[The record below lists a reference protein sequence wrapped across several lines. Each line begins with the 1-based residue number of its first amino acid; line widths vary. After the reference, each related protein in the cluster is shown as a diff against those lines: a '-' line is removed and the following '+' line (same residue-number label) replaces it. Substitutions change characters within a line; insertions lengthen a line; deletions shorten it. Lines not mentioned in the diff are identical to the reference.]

1 MSSEFGP
8 SSCTTSSVSL
18 RPCAEAKRGARA
30 VIPARPRPPSTP
42 RRFRLKDDALMG
54 ASHLRD
60 LHPKEARR
68 MPSIHGVACCAD
80 LQFYGVTAPRLTA
93 RGAVSSFQVEL
104 ATCTGENA
112 GRST

>member
-8 SSCTTSSVSL
+8 SSCTTSSVS
-18 RPCAEAKRGARA
+18 ARA
-30 VIPARPRPPSTP
+30 SARAKGGATADIPATPRPPSTTL
-42 RRFRLKDDALMG
+42 RRLVWKDEALIDVPARKFVG
-54 ASHLRD
+54 DR
-60 LHPKEARR
+60 EARP
-68 MPSIHGVACCAD
+68 MPSARPD
-80 LQFYGVTAPRLTA
+80 RYGVTAPRLTA